1 MTNGAMQAYFDH
13 NATTP
18 LDEGVLAAMLPFLR
32 QEYGNASSRHD
43 FGTRARRAVDGA
55 RERIAALVNVQ
66 PAQVVFVSGG
76 TEANNL
82 FIRGAAAYLKPSQ
95 VVVSAVEHPCVAK
108 PAQDL
113 GRQGWVLRKLATDA
127 QGRIDLA
134 DAQLALCQPTGLVSV
149 MLANNETGV
158 IQPVSKIATMA
169 REKKAWMHTDAVQA
183 LGKIT
188 VDFDALGVHAM
199 TLSGHKIYGPKGI
212 GALVVDKRLELK
224 PIIHGGGHE
233 GGMRSGTENVPAIV
247 GFGAACE
254 LAAQRMNSLAQ
265 HTRALR
271 DRAEEQAIALGAR
284 IFGRDAERIPNT
296 TYFAFPDID
305 GETLVI
311 ELDRAGFAVASGAAC
326 SSTSTEPSATLLAM
340 GIAPE
345 VARGAVRISFGAQNT
360 ADEVENFLRALGATV
375 SRLRRLTAIAV

>member
-1 MTNGAMQAYFDH
+1 MQAYFDH

-18 LDEGVLAAMLPFLR
+18 LDEGVLAQMLPYLK

-43 FGTRARRAVDGA
+43 FGTRARRAVNKA
-55 RERIAALVNVQ
+55 REQIAGIVNVQ
-66 PAQVVFVSGG
+66 PVQVVFVSGG

-95 VVVSAVEHPCVAK
+95 VVVSAIEHPCVAK

-113 GRQGWVLRKLATDA
+113 VRQGWKLRKLAVDS
-127 QGRIDLA
+127 QGRVDIA
-134 DAQLALCQPTGLVSV
+134 DAEVALREPTGLVSV
-149 MLANNETGV
+149 MLVNNETGV
-158 IQPVSKIATMA
+158 IQPVSEIAAMA
-169 REKKAWMHTDAVQA
+169 REKRAWMHTDAVQA
-183 LGKIT
+183 LGKIA
-188 VDFDALGVHAM
+188 VDFEALGVHAM
-199 TLSGHKIYGPKGI
+199 SLSAHKIYGPKGI
-212 GALVVDKRLELK
+212 GALIVDKRLELK

-254 LAAQRMNSLAQ
+254 LAAQRMEAIAQ
-265 HTRALR
+265 RTRNRR
-271 DRAEEQAIALGAR
+271 DRTEKGAAALGAE
-284 IFGRDAERIPNT
+284 IFGRGAERISNT

-311 ELDRAGFAVASGAAC
+311 ELDKAGFAVASGAAC

-340 GIAPE
+340 GVTSE
-345 VARGAVRISFGAQNT
+345 LARCAVRVSFGAQNT
-360 ADEVENFLRALGATV
+360 ASEVEDFVQALGATV

>member
-1 MTNGAMQAYFDH
+1 MQAYFDH

-18 LDEGVLAAMLPFLR
+18 LDEGVLAEMLPFLR

-43 FGTRARRAVDGA
+43 YGTRARRAVNKA
-55 RERIAALVNVQ
+55 REQIAGMVNVQ
-66 PAQVVFVSGG
+66 PVQVVFVSGG

-82 FIRGAAAYLKPSQ
+82 FIRGAAAYLKPGQ
-95 VVVSAVEHPCVAK
+95 VVVSAIEHPCVAK

-113 GRQGWVLRKLATDA
+113 VRQGWKLRKLAVDS
-127 QGRIDLA
+127 QGRVESE
-134 DAQLALCQPTGLVSV
+134 DAEIALREPTGLVSV

-158 IQPVSKIATMA
+158 IQPVAEIAAMA
-169 REKKAWMHTDAVQA
+169 REKRAWMHTDAVQA
-183 LGKIT
+183 LGKVA
-188 VDFDALGVHAM
+188 VDFEVLGVHAM
-199 TLSGHKIYGPKGI
+199 TLSAHKIYGPKGI

-254 LAAQRMNSLAQ
+254 LAARRMESIARR
-265 HTRALR
+265 TRDLR
-271 DRAEEQAIALGAR
+271 DRTEKGAAALGAE
-284 IFGRDAERIPNT
+284 IFGRGAERISNT
-296 TYFAFPDID
+296 TYLAFPDID

-311 ELDRAGFAVASGAAC
+311 ELDKAGFAVASGAAC

-340 GIAPE
+340 GVGSE
-345 VARGAVRISFGAQNT
+345 LARGAVRVSFGAQNT
-360 ADEVENFLRALGATV
+360 ASEVENFLQALGATV

>member
-1 MTNGAMQAYFDH
+1 MQAYFDH

-18 LDEGVLAAMLPFLR
+18 LDEGVLAQMLPFLR

-43 FGTRARRAVDGA
+43 FGTRARRAVNTA
-55 RERIAALVNVQ
+55 REQIAGLVNVQ

-82 FIRGAAAYLKPSQ
+82 FIRGAAAYMKPGQ
-95 VVVSAVEHPCVAK
+95 IVVSGIEHPCVAK
-108 PAQDL
+108 PAHDL
-113 GRQGWVLRKLATDA
+113 ARQGWKLRKLATDA
-127 QGRIDLA
+127 QGRADIA
-134 DAQLALCQPTGLVSV
+134 DAQSALSEPTSLVSV

-158 IQPVSKIATMA
+158 VQPVAEIAAMA
-169 REKKAWMHTDAVQA
+169 RGKQAWMHTDAVQA
-183 LGKIT
+183 LGKMA
-188 VDFDALGVHAM
+188 VDFEALGVHAM
-199 TLSGHKIYGPKGI
+199 TLSAHKIYGPKGI

-233 GGMRSGTENVPAIV
+233 NGMRSGTENVPAIV

-254 LAAQRMNSLAQ
+254 LAVRRMEALALKV
-265 HTRALR
+265 RDLR
-271 DRAEEQAIALGAR
+271 NRAEEGAAALGAR
-284 IFGRDAERIPNT
+284 IFGRGAERISNT

-311 ELDRAGFAVASGAAC
+311 ELDKAGFAVASGAAC

-340 GIAPE
+340 GVAPDL
-345 VARGAVRISFGAQNT
+345 ARGAVRVSFGVQNT
-360 ADEVENFLRALGATV
+360 PTEVEDFLQALDATV
-375 SRLRRLTAIAV
+375 SRLRRLTAVAV

>member
-1 MTNGAMQAYFDH
+1 MQAYFDH

-18 LDEGVLAAMLPFLR
+18 LDEGVLAQMLPYLK

-43 FGTRARRAVDGA
+43 FGTRARRAVNKA
-55 RERIAALVNVQ
+55 REQIAGFINVQ
-66 PAQVVFVSGG
+66 PVQVVFVSGG

-82 FIRGAAAYLKPSQ
+82 FIRGAAPYLKPGQ
-95 VVVSAVEHPCVAK
+95 IVVSAIEHPCVAK

-113 GRQGWVLRKLATDA
+113 ARQGWKLRKLAVDS
-127 QGRIDLA
+127 QGRVDIA
-134 DAQLALCQPTGLVSV
+134 DAEVALREPTGLVSV

-158 IQPVSKIATMA
+158 IQPVSEIAAMA
-169 REKKAWMHTDAVQA
+169 REKRAWMHTDAVQA
-183 LGKIT
+183 LGKIA
-188 VDFDALGVHAM
+188 VDFEALGVHAM
-199 TLSGHKIYGPKGI
+199 TLSAHKIYGPKGI
-212 GALVVDKRLELK
+212 GALIVDKRLELK

-254 LAAQRMNSLAQ
+254 LAARRMEAVAQR
-265 HTRALR
+265 TRNLR
-271 DRAEEQAIALGAR
+271 ERTEKGAAALGAE
-284 IFGRDAERIPNT
+284 IFGRGAERISNT

-311 ELDRAGFAVASGAAC
+311 ELDKAGFAVASGAAC

-340 GIAPE
+340 GVRPE
-345 VARGAVRISFGAQNT
+345 LARGAVRVSFGAQNT
-360 ADEVENFLRALGATV
+360 ASEVEEFLQALDATA
-375 SRLRRLTAIAV
+375 SRLRRMTAIAV